1 MMSWGRVGL
10 AAVLALAATDALAE
24 DALAD
29 DAFADNRGIF
39 QVAQAGQQQLAI
51 PVSPPPSGQ
60 MLQVRNSA
68 CGRITLS
75 FNNPSLCKQ
84 GTCTV
89 QLDRAA
95 FANLPVDLSYA
106 ERDVQIAVAGTCD
119 DDPNARIAGQCGVSL
134 APFYG
139 QPARSDSVPG
149 ASDYLTPDDG
159 TGVLN
164 QQGPRGSGTEGE
176 PDPSLQIMNLPRN
189 RIVIGSNPGL
199 APQGFA
205 SAVNV
210 SIATGACERDSPN
223 GPRRCNA
230 ACGR

>member
-10 AAVLALAATDALAE
+10 AAVLALAATDALA
-24 DALAD
+24 D
-29 DAFADNRGIF
+29 DKGIF
-39 QVAQAGQQQLAI
+39 QIAQALPQQQA
-51 PVSPPPSGQ
+51 VQSAPPANGQ
-60 MLQVRNSA
+60 VIQVRNSA
-68 CGRITLS
+68 CGRITLT
-75 FNNPSLCKQ
+75 FNNPTLCKQ
-84 GTCTV
+84 SSCTV
-89 QLDRAA
+89 QLDRAG

-119 DDPNARIAGQCGVSL
+119 DDANARIAGQCGVSL

-139 QPARSDSVPG
+139 QPGRSDSVPG

-189 RIVIGSNPGL
+189 RIAIGSNPGL
-199 APQGFA
+199 APQGYA
-205 SAVNV
+205 SVINV
-210 SIATGACERDSPN
+210 SVATGACERDSPN